1 MTLPA
6 PTRTASRRG
15 AVLAALGLVAAGVAA
30 TVATVATVATA
41 GPAAAHDATTDAYA
55 RATAGAGA
63 DVRVELDLEYDLLM
77 KSAWL
82 TAEAYD
88 AQGAAAQ
95 DAQLAEH
102 ADEVA
107 AYVTERF
114 QVAAGEELCAPALA
128 DDPTVGDRGGTP
140 YATVVLDYDCPA
152 DDEDGSHTLFS
163 ALFPDTE
170 SFVHSTET
178 MVSYELD
185 DEQGSAVLTPSEPT
199 VTTAEHRTLDRLGAF
214 FVLGAEHLLLGPD
227 HLLFLL
233 ALIVGS
239 RRLRDVVLVATSFT
253 VAHSVTFLLAA
264 TGAVSAPGAVVEPV
278 IALSIAA
285 VAAGHLWAVRP
296 GAPVRLDAWGDVAG
310 EPRQQVWRRWHDL
323 SRSDV
328 TRLAVVFA
336 FGLVHGL
343 GFAGALGLDE
353 PWSWGLLGSLLV
365 FNVGIEVVQLGIV
378 AVLFPLLVLL
388 RRRTPRAARW
398 MTAVAAAGVAV
409 VGLVWFVQRVLG
421 LA

>member
-1 MTLPA
+1 MTTT

-15 AVLAALGLVAAGVAA
+15 AVLAALAALGTGVLGLLG
-30 TVATVATVATA
+30 VATA
-41 GPAAAHDATTDAYA
+41 GPAGAHDATTDAYA
-55 RATAGAGA
+55 QATAGGGA
-63 DVRVELDLEYDLLM
+63 DVHVRLDLEYDLLM

-88 AQGAAAQ
+88 AQGQDAQ
-95 DAQLAEH
+95 DAQLAAH

-107 AYVTERF
+107 AYVADRF
-114 QVAAGEELCAPALA
+114 QVAAGDDLCTPALTG
-128 DDPTVGDRGGTP
+128 DPTAHDRGGTP
-140 YATVVLDYDCPA
+140 YATVELDYDCPGEPTA
-152 DDEDGSHTLFS
+152 HTMFS

-178 MVSYELD
+178 MVTYDLD
-185 DEQGSAVLTPSEPT
+185 EEEGSAVLTPADPT
-199 VTTAEHRTLDRLGAF
+199 VTTGEHRTVHRLGEF

-233 ALIVGS
+233 ALIVAS
-239 RRLRDVVLVATSFT
+239 RRLRDVVLVASSFT

-285 VAAGHLWAVRP
+285 VAVGHLWAARP
-296 GAPVRLDAWGDVAG
+296 GAAPVLDVVA
-310 EPRQQVWRRWHDL
+310 EPRRPWYDL
-323 SRSDV
+323 SRSDAA
-328 TRLAVVFA
+328 RLAVVFA

-365 FNVGIEVVQLGIV
+365 FNVGIEAVQLGII
-378 AVLFPLLVLL
+378 AVVFPLLVLL
-388 RRRTPRAARW
+388 RRRSPRAARW
-398 MTAVAAAGVAV
+398 VTGVAAAGVAAA
-409 VGLVWFVQRVLG
+409 GLFWFVQRVLG
-421 LA
+421 SG